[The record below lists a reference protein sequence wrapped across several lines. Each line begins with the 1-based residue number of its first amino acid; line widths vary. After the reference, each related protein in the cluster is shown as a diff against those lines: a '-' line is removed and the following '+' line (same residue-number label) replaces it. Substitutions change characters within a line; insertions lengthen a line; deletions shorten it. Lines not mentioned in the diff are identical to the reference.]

1 MSIAVHRNTITDE
14 QAQYISKNL
23 QVAPEKKF
31 IPGKK
36 RFAQTEAQAIK
47 IFHRDGDMVHIP
59 FTFAKGYLGVKPP
72 TKPDIS
78 FDFLYTLRTEQV
90 PKVEEALKYLMEKN
104 TTTLQLDTA
113 YGKTIISIYLASKL
127 GKLTLVLHPG
137 KTLHGQWIKAFKE
150 ATNVGDYVWD
160 IYKKQPAQVCVI
172 VSTVGMLSHIPKYY
186 LENIGTL
193 IIDETHKLC
202 TPSAVPGILS
212 ITPQYIIGS
221 SYTYEKGDGTHFF
234 MDMMLGYNK
243 VEGRLD
249 LTIHA
254 IKLNTKFTYEVPKNA
269 QGTDYTSLISMLV
282 NNEERNKFICEL
294 IQANLHRK
302 MIVLTPRVDHAEK
315 ISNMLN
321 EMGIKSDYITGKKQK
336 YMNTNVLVG
345 SIGKI
350 NTGFDEKNYCDTFDG
365 VPSNLLINVG
375 SNKEHNLIVQIVGR
389 LKRSRDKEPYLIDIV
404 DDCYIF
410 TRHASERK
418 KIYKEEGYNIY
429 EVENQIPVLP

>member
-1 MSIAVHRNTITDE
+1 MSIIIPRNIITDE
-14 QAQYISKNL
+14 QAKYISTNL

-36 RFAQTEAQAIK
+36 RFGSSEPQAIK
-47 IFHRDGDMVHIP
+47 IFHRDGDNVHIP
-59 FTFAKGYLGVKPP
+59 FTFAKGYFDAKPP
-72 TKPDIS
+72 SKPNVA
-78 FDFLYTLRTEQV
+78 FDFLFTLRPEQI
-90 PKVEEALKYLMEKN
+90 PKAEEALNFIMNKN

-137 KTLHGQWIKAFKE
+137 KTLHGQWVKAFKE
-150 ATNVGDYVWD
+150 ATNASDYVWD
-160 IYKKQPAQVCVI
+160 IYKKQPEQVCVI

-186 LENIGTL
+186 LENVGTL
-193 IIDETHKLC
+193 IIDETHKMC
-202 TPSAVPGILS
+202 TPSAMPGILS

-221 SYTYEKGDGTHFF
+221 SYTYEKTDGTHFF
-234 MDMMLGYNK
+234 MDTVLGYNTVVGK
-243 VEGRLD
+243 LD

-254 IKLNTKFTYEVPKNA
+254 IRLKTNFTYEVPKNA

-282 NNEERNKFICEL
+282 ANEDRNRFICEL
-294 IQANLHRK
+294 IKANCHRK

-315 ISNMLN
+315 ISKMLN
-321 EMGIKSDYITGKKQK
+321 EMGIQSDYITGKKQK
-336 YMNTNVLVG
+336 YQNSNVLVG

-365 VPSNLLINVG
+365 IPSNLLINVG

-389 LKRSRDKEPYLIDIV
+389 LKRSREEEPYLIDLV
-404 DDCYIF
+404 DNCPIF
-410 TRHASERK
+410 TRHANERD
-418 KIYKEEGYNIY
+418 KIYKKEGYNIY
-429 EVENQIPVLP
+429 IMDHQIPILP